1 MPDLIRDIFLEMPVV
16 DPPNRPEGM
25 LAFMRSEVPHEYR
38 EMVDGW
44 VQSKGG
50 QVIEEPLIKV
60 HGGTSPDSGPTSDG
74 FYALPPA
81 ALAAEPSD
89 AAED

>member
-1 MPDLIRDIFLEMPVV
+1 MSDLIRDIFLEMPVV
-16 DPPNRPEGM
+16 DPPDRPEGM
-25 LAFMRSEVPHEYR
+25 LAFMRSEVPPEYR

-60 HGGTSPDSGPTSDG
+60 HGGTTPDSSPSSDG

-81 ALAAEPSD
+81 ALAVEPSD
-89 AAED
+89 GAEE